1 MLKIDELIDKLL
13 SYAIIRLTIALSMND
28 AQQIA
33 EDKALLEAVEKA
45 DDALLPYFGL
55 LEHPY
60 RGGPDYRFLYTTEQV
75 SEAIT
80 KCIQRTVKRTH
91 PLYMYGSYGTGK
103 STIIHRLHGLL
114 SNDPRFIVKLIV
126 LHNRVTANSLVRNI
140 LVEFDLKTARSFDDS
155 LRNLQIW
162 LAETNEAGKI
172 PTLLIDEG
180 QYMDK
185 TALQTLHSI
194 CNYEDSQVKMLQLV
208 IAGQETLAEK
218 IHAIPEIKS
227 RMKPIQ
233 IDPMDAEELKKMLLY
248 RWQVAGGKEEHFP
261 FRTDDPE
268 VFMKLHSFTSGLP
281 RDAIKVADDILT
293 YLQANDKKK
302 ISVTEIEPIAK
313 ENDLF

>member
-1 MLKIDELIDKLL
+1 
-13 SYAIIRLTIALSMND
+13 MND
-28 AQQIA
+28 ALYIA

-80 KCIQRTVKRTH
+80 KSIQKTVKRTH

-103 STIIHRLHGLL
+103 STIIRRLHDLL
-114 SNDPRFIVKLIV
+114 AHDPRFIVRLIV

-140 LVEFDLKTARSFDDS
+140 LVEFDLKTSRSFDDS
-155 LRNLQIW
+155 LRTLQTW
-162 LAETNEAGKI
+162 LAEVNEAGKI

-208 IAGQETLAEK
+208 LAGQEALAGK
-218 IHAIPEIKS
+218 IHAIGEIKS
-227 RMKPIQ
+227 RFKPIQ
-233 IDPMDAEELKKMLLY
+233 IDPMDIEELQKMLLY
-248 RWQVAGGKEEHFP
+248 RWQVAGGKEENFP
-261 FRTDDPE
+261 FRADDTD
-268 VFMKLHSFTSGLP
+268 VFTVLFNFTKGLP

-302 ISVTEIEPIAK
+302 ITAAEIEQIAK
-313 ENDLF
+313 ENDL